1 MLNIL
6 IIIFIAT
13 FLSYEKIISFFHFT
27 KLLYYIIK
35 FYTLHKFNF
44 NISINLI
51 ENLYF
56 EINKNG
62 YFSIKFIQWLLT
74 RCKMMYTENN
84 MPVWVKK
91 FDDFYENCE
100 EHEFSYTKTVLEN
113 HFNKPILEIF
123 KKIDK
128 KSLASGSIAQVH
140 RCIYKDSE
148 KECILKIKH
157 PNLEKNSYFCRKFM
171 RIFEFILKT
180 RFHIFFK
187 NIFPPLDLE
196 LFFNSIDEQTDLKI
210 EGENMKKM
218 YKQYENDRDYIIIPE
233 YYYGSSDFIIM
244 SYEEGI
250 KFSELESTDY
260 IKHNVILTLS
270 LFMRSMTLINGSVH
284 CDLHCA
290 NWKIRK
296 IENTERESYKLVIYD
311 FGIVIH
317 PPLNFMKEFMIAWE
331 ICDYDKISNS
341 LDAFI
346 KYHPYDREGIS
357 SRKEILKNE
366 LKKWTLKP
374 LKMNTILT
382 VLCRW
387 ACKYNIVF
395 NGNFL
400 NQAIVMTLVED
411 EMRKNGITGLN
422 KDEDFNET
430 KECMLKVEYLNYI
443 NFCRTKK
450 IFLSLAD
457 YLESILNDLN
467 IEFDSLFH
475 KIEYKLSSKGLNISE
490 KKKVTLD
497 L

>member
-1 MLNIL
+1 
-6 IIIFIAT
+6 
-13 FLSYEKIISFFHFT
+13 
-27 KLLYYIIK
+27 
-35 FYTLHKFNF
+35 
-44 NISINLI
+44 
-51 ENLYF
+51 
-56 EINKNG
+56 
-62 YFSIKFIQWLLT
+62 
-74 RCKMMYTENN
+74 
-84 MPVWVKK
+84 
-91 FDDFYENCE
+91 
-100 EHEFSYTKTVLEN
+100 
-113 HFNKPILEIF
+113 
-123 KKIDK
+123 
-128 KSLASGSIAQVH
+128 
-140 RCIYKDSE
+140 
-148 KECILKIKH
+148 
-157 PNLEKNSYFCRKFM
+157 
-171 RIFEFILKT
+171 
-180 RFHIFFK
+180 
-187 NIFPPLDLE
+187 
-196 LFFNSIDEQTDLKI
+196 
-210 EGENMKKM
+210 
-218 YKQYENDRDYIIIPE
+218 
-233 YYYGSSDFIIM
+233 
-244 SYEEGI
+244 
-250 KFSELESTDY
+250 
-260 IKHNVILTLS
+260 
-270 LFMRSMTLINGSVH
+270 
-284 CDLHCA
+284 
-290 NWKIRK
+290 
-296 IENTERESYKLVIYD
+296 
-311 FGIVIH
+311 
-317 PPLNFMKEFMIAWE
+317 MKEFMIAWE